1 MSLLVI
7 RGLLN
12 AKYINMRI
20 AIINGPNLN
29 LQGTRETEIYG
40 KETFGQLLQ
49 QWQNKFDTVE
59 IIYFQSNLEGELI
72 NCIQECNR
80 SCDAIIINPAGYS
93 HTSVAIADALK
104 AINIPSIEVHISN
117 IYSREVYRHIS
128 LTGANC
134 RGVISGLGVDG
145 YALALSYII
154 SKK

>member
-1 MSLLVI
+1 
-7 RGLLN
+7 
-12 AKYINMRI
+12 MRI

-72 NCIQECNR
+72 NYIQECNR